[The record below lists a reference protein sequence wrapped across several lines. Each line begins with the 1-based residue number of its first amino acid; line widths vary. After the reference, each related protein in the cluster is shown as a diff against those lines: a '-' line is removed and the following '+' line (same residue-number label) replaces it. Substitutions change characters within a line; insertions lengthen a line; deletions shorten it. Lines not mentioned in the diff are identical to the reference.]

1 MKRVI
6 GIDLGTTNS
15 CVAVLDGG
23 TAQVIA
29 NRGGYKTTPSMV
41 AITETGRKLVGH
53 IAKRQAITNA
63 ENTVYAA
70 KRLIG
75 RKFNSPQ
82 VMSAVRQSSFRIV
95 EGPHGEARIALRS
108 EVLSVPEISALIL
121 QELKI
126 VAEDFLG
133 EPVEQAVITVPA
145 YFNDNQRQATKDA
158 GLIAGLDVIRIVNEP
173 TAAAI
178 SYGTAQREGTTIA
191 VYDFGGG
198 TFDVSILELGKGG
211 VFKVLGTAGDTFL
224 GGEDVD
230 ERIVDW
236 LVGEFLAEHKVDLR
250 SDRMARQRLK
260 DAAEKAKCEL
270 STVTSADLN
279 LPFIISN
286 ERGEALHLQ
295 RSLTRV
301 KLEELTADLIDRS
314 IDICLDALSDAGLEK
329 GDVDDVILVGGMTR
343 MPAIQRKITEVFGR
357 EPNRSVHPDEC
368 VAIGAAMH
376 GSALAGVEKKP
387 IVLLDVTPLALG
399 IMTHGGG
406 FDELVPAN
414 TTVPTTRVKSF
425 TTSRDGQTRMSIVVQ
440 QVAKDREGERE
451 MLGEF
456 ALEGLSPKPKSE
468 VVVDVSF
475 SIDANG
481 IVAVEAL
488 EQGSGKKAAITVE
501 ASSGLTKPE
510 IQEMQRSAAQA
521 IEERRQG
528 EAIESERQA
537 AQSLVS
543 EVERLLEK
551 LRSSAGDSSVL
562 GATMAGIEAVL
573 GQAKVLLSEARDP
586 AKLKALLPQLERAAQ
601 MLRSLGN

>member
-15 CVAVLDGG
+15 CVAVLDGA

-75 RKFNSPQ
+75 RKFASPQ
-82 VMSAVRQSSFRIV
+82 VASALRQASYRIV

-108 EVLSVPEISALIL
+108 DTLSIPEISAFIL

-178 SYGTAQREGTTIA
+178 SYGTAAREGSTVA

-211 VFKVLGTAGDTFL
+211 IFKVLGTAGDTFL

-230 ERIVDW
+230 ERIVEW
-236 LVGEFLAEHKVDLR
+236 LVGEFQTEHKTDLR
-250 SDRMARQRLK
+250 KDRMARQRLK
-260 DAAEKAKCEL
+260 DGAEKAKCEL
-270 STVTSADLN
+270 STVTTSDLN

-286 ERGEALHLQ
+286 ERGESLHLQ
-295 RSLTRV
+295 RTLTRV

-314 IDICLDALSDAGLEK
+314 IDICLEALADAGLAK
-329 GDVDDVILVGGMTR
+329 GDIDDVILVGGMTR
-343 MPAIQRKITEVFGR
+343 MPAIQRKITAVFGQ

-376 GSALAGVEKKP
+376 GAALLAEAGRKP

-414 TTVPTTRVKSF
+414 TTVPTTRVKTF

-440 QVAKDREGERE
+440 QVAKDRNGQRVD
-451 MLGEF
+451 LGDF
-456 ALEGLSPKPKSE
+456 ALEGLESKPKGAI
-468 VVVDVSF
+468 VVDVSF

-481 IVAVEAL
+481 IVAVEAVGQ
-488 EQGSGKKAAITVE
+488 ESRRKAAITVQ
-501 ASSGLTKPE
+501 ASSGLTAAE
-510 IQEMQRSAAQA
+510 LQEMQISAAHA
-521 IEERRQG
+521 MAERRHG

-543 EVERLLEK
+543 EVERLLES

-573 GQAKVLLSEARDP
+573 TQAKVLGDGRDP
-586 AKLKALLPQLERAAQ
+586 GKLKLLLPQLERAAQ
-601 MLRSLGN
+601 MLRSFGS

>member
-6 GIDLGTTNS
+6 GIDLGTSNS
-15 CVAVLDGG
+15 CVAVLDGA
-23 TAQVIA
+23 TAQVIG

-82 VMSAVRQSSFRIV
+82 VMSAVRHASYRIV

-108 EVLSVPEISALIL
+108 EILSVPEISALIL

-178 SYGTAQREGTTIA
+178 SYGTSQREGTTVA

-230 ERIVDW
+230 ERLVDW
-236 LVGEFLAEHKVDLR
+236 LVAEFEAEHKVDLR

-270 STVTSADLN
+270 SSVSSTEMN

-295 RSLTRV
+295 RSLSRA

-329 GDVDDVILVGGMTR
+329 GDLDDVLLVGGMTR

-376 GSALAGVEKKP
+376 GASLVGAEKKP
-387 IVLLDVTPLALG
+387 IVLLDVTPLSLG

-414 TTVPTTRVKSF
+414 TTVPTSRVKSF
-425 TTSRDGQTRMSIVVQ
+425 TTSRDGQTRMSIIVQ

-451 MLGEF
+451 LLGEF
-456 ALEGLSPKPKSE
+456 ALEGISSKSKGA

-475 SIDANG
+475 AIDANG
-481 IVAVEAL
+481 IVAVEAS
-488 EQGSGKKAAITVE
+488 EQASGKKAAITVE

-510 IQEMQRSAAQA
+510 IQEMQKSAAHA
-521 IEERRQG
+521 MDERRHG

-537 AQSLVS
+537 AQSLVG
-543 EVERLLEK
+543 EVERLLET

-573 GQAKVLLSEARDP
+573 SQAKLLTDGRDP
-586 AKLKALLPQLERAAQ
+586 SKLKALLPQLERAAQ

>member
-15 CVAVLDGG
+15 CVAVYDGG
-23 TAQVIA
+23 TAQVVA

-41 AITETGRKLVGH
+41 AMTETGRKLVGH

-82 VMSAVRQSSFRIV
+82 VMSAVRQASYRIV

-108 EVLSVPEISALIL
+108 EVLSVPEISALVL

-178 SYGTAQREGTTIA
+178 SYGTAQREGTTVA

-230 ERIVDW
+230 ERIVEW
-236 LVGEFLAEHKVDLR
+236 LVREFQAEHGLDLR

-270 STVTSADLN
+270 SSVASADFN

-295 RSLTRV
+295 RSLTRA
-301 KLEELTADLIDRS
+301 KLEELTVDLVDRS
-314 IDICLDALSDAGLEK
+314 IDICLEALRDAGLEK
-329 GDVDDVILVGGMTR
+329 GDVDDVLLVGGMTR
-343 MPAIQRKITEVFGR
+343 MPAIQKKITAVFGR

-376 GSALAGVEKKP
+376 AASLAGTERKP
-387 IVLLDVTPLALG
+387 LVLLDVTPLALG

-414 TTVPTTRVKSF
+414 TTVPTTRVKGF
-425 TTSRDGQTRMSIVVQ
+425 TTSRDGQSRMSIVVQ

-451 MLGEF
+451 LLGEF
-456 ALEGLSPKPKSE
+456 ALDGLPAKPKGE

-481 IVAVEAL
+481 IVAVTAKDPT
-488 EQGSGKKAAITVE
+488 SGATAAITVE

-521 IEERRQG
+521 MDERRQS

-537 AQSLVS
+537 AATMVA
-543 EVERLLEK
+543 EVERLLEG
-551 LRSSAGDSSVL
+551 LRASAGDSSVL
-562 GATMAGIEAVL
+562 GATMAGIEAVVT
-573 GQAKVLLSEARDP
+573 QAKVLVDGRDP
-586 AKLKALLPQLERAAQ
+586 SALKALLPQLERAAQ

>member
-15 CVAVLDGG
+15 CVAVYEGG
-23 TAQVIA
+23 TAQVVA

-41 AITETGRKLVGH
+41 AMTETGRKLVGH

-82 VMSAVRQSSFRIV
+82 VMSALRQASYRIV

-108 EVLSVPEISALIL
+108 EVLSVPEISALVL

-133 EPVEQAVITVPA
+133 ETVEQAVITVPA

-178 SYGTAQREGTTIA
+178 SYGTAQREGTTVA

-230 ERIVDW
+230 ERIVEW
-236 LVGEFLAEHKVDLR
+236 LVREFQAEHGLDLR

-270 STVTSADLN
+270 SSVTSADFN

-295 RSLTRV
+295 RSLTRA
-301 KLEELTADLIDRS
+301 KLEELTADLVDRS
-314 IDICLDALSDAGLEK
+314 IDICLEALEDAGLAK
-329 GDVDDVILVGGMTR
+329 GDVDDVLLVGGMTR

-376 GSALAGVEKKP
+376 AASLAGTEKKP
-387 IVLLDVTPLALG
+387 LVLLDVTPLSLG

-425 TTSRDGQTRMSIVVQ
+425 TTSRDGQARMSIIVQ
-440 QVAKDREGERE
+440 QVAKDRDGERE
-451 MLGEF
+451 LLGEF
-456 ALEGLSPKPKSE
+456 ALDGLPPKAKGD

-481 IVAVEAL
+481 IVAVTAKDHA
-488 EQGSGKKAAITVE
+488 SGASAAITVE

-510 IQEMQRSAAQA
+510 IQSMQQSAAQA
-521 IEERRQG
+521 MDERRQS

-537 AQSLVS
+537 ATTMVG
-543 EVERLLEK
+543 EVERLLEG
-551 LRSSAGDSSVL
+551 LRASAGDSSVL

-573 GQAKVLLSEARDP
+573 AQAKLLVDGRDP
-586 AKLKALLPQLERAAQ
+586 SALKALLPQLERAAQ
-601 MLRSLGN
+601 MLRSLGT